1 MIFHVGSDNGCVI
14 TKMLEETLFRS
25 CGEAQSPPRL
35 ILSSISFALICEKNT
50 HKRKNGRTS
59 LPFMKKINS
68 IKTYLIIIFF
78 V

>member
-14 TKMLEETLFRS
+14 TKMLEETLFWS

-35 ILSSISFALICEKNT
+35 IFIVDFIRINLRKNT
-50 HKRKNGRTS
+50 HKRKNGRRS

>member
-35 ILSSISFALICEKNT
+35 IFIVDFIRINLRKNT
-50 HKRKNGRTS
+50 HKRKKRLSNNQS
-59 LPFMKKINS
+59 
-68 IKTYLIIIFF
+68 
-78 V
+78 

>member
-35 ILSSISFALICEKNT
+35 IFIVDFIRINLRKNT
-50 HKRKNGRTS
+50 HKRKEA
-59 LPFMKKINS
+59 
-68 IKTYLIIIFF
+68 

>member
-35 ILSSISFALICEKNT
+35 IFIVDFIRINLRKIPTNEKT
-50 HKRKNGRTS
+50 AEQVCRS
-59 LPFMKKINS
+59 
-68 IKTYLIIIFF
+68 
-78 V
+78 

>member
-35 ILSSISFALICEKNT
+35 IFIVDFIRINLRKNT
-50 HKRKNGRTS
+50 HKRKKRQNKS
-59 LPFMKKINS
+59 AVHEKN
-68 IKTYLIIIFF
+68 
-78 V
+78 